1 MKNTSL
7 NIAGKL
13 PNGLIELYADISR
26 VADELNID
34 FLVVGAMAR
43 DLVLVHG
50 FGATIARGTK
60 DVDFGINVA
69 SWKDFDRLIECLT
82 EDGFVQDKY
91 RVHRLTRDDSY
102 GLTWEVDIVPFGLI
116 AHNET
121 IAWPPS
127 QDIVMGVSGFKEA
140 FKNAINV
147 KINEKA
153 DITILVASPAGI
165 SILKL
170 IAWLERAGNI
180 KEKDAIDF
188 GYLIQSYI
196 KIPEIHDAI
205 YGKGFAEAQDWDEV
219 KASAMKLGRDAA
231 NIVSVETKGILK
243 LQLFN
248 LPAKME
254 QFARDM
260 QKGVYTD
267 LEQCFSLIS
276 IFSDEFVNHD

>member
-1 MKNTSL
+1 
-7 NIAGKL
+7 
-13 PNGLIELYADISR
+13 
-26 VADELNID
+26 
-34 FLVVGAMAR
+34 MAR

-50 FGATIARGTK
+50 FGAAIARGTK

-69 SWKDFDRLIECLT
+69 SWKDFDQLIESLT
-82 EDGFVQDKY
+82 ENGFVQDKH
-91 RVHRLTRDDSY
+91 RIHRLTRDDSD
-102 GLTWEVDIVPFGLI
+102 GLTWEIDIVPFGLI

-127 QDIVMGVSGFKEA
+127 QDIVMGVSGFTEA
-140 FKNAINV
+140 FKNSINV
-147 KINEKA
+147 KINEKP

-170 IAWLERAGNI
+170 IAWLERASNI

-196 KIPEIHDAI
+196 KIPEVHDTI
-205 YGKGFAEAQDWDEV
+205 YGEGFAEAQGWDEV

-231 NIVSVETKGILK
+231 KIVSVETKGILK

-248 LPAKME
+248 LPEKME

-276 IFSDEFVNHD
+276 IFADEFVNHD